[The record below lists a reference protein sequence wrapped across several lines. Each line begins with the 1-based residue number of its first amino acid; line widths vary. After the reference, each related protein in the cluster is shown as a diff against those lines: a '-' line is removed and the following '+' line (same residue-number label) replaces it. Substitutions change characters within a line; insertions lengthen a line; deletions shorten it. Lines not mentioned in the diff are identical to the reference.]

1 MALADILDRIDVQIV
16 ALLFNIAMIIVYFSK
31 KRINNIESKKYSFL
45 LCMVFICI
53 CLDIVA
59 SLSNVFFSSN
69 AFISYITKAIYYYA
83 LILSINIILMY
94 SIILINSDYHKTK
107 IFLKSL
113 DADYKKRNEK
123 KRDNSIKTFT
133 ALSYSISV
141 IELYFILML
150 PYNDVVLFGLPS
162 IKVFIYGAF
171 LIRVIVLSILLCLRW
186 KYVSSPTKHVIF
198 TIILGFI
205 IYTILQ
211 VFVFKNITATIML
224 TITLVIM
231 YFTVQNPDYEIIKE
245 LTEAKRKA
253 EDVNEGKTN
262 FLLSMSH
269 EIRTPLNSIVGFS
282 EILKENNKDPEIND
296 GVNSI
301 LVASNSLLDTINGI
315 LDISKIESNIL
326 EIKTNSYSFK
336 KLFDELCLLGK
347 SRINGKN
354 IEFRSWADPYIPEY
368 LIGDFIH
375 VKQVVL
381 NILTNAIKYTKE
393 GYVDFKINTKLSD
406 KYCTLI
412 ISVEDTGIGIKKE
425 DLNRLFTKFDRLGV
439 ERQMQI
445 EGTGLGLALTKRLVD
460 LMNGKISVTS
470 EYGKGST
477 FTVELIQGINTNAI
491 KPVKEEIKVSSLN
504 LFKGK
509 NVLVV
514 DDNVTGLKVI
524 TKFLNKYGINV
535 ITLRS
540 GEEAIKYAIFGNKTD
555 LIFMDD
561 VMPSLSGTETLK
573 KLKKINGFNVPVV
586 MLTANVITGMRE
598 KYLEQ
603 GFDEYLAKPI
613 NVEELDEILIK
624 FLR

>member
-1 MALADILDRIDVQIV
+1 
-16 ALLFNIAMIIVYFSK
+16 
-31 KRINNIESKKYSFL
+31 
-45 LCMVFICI
+45 
-53 CLDIVA
+53 
-59 SLSNVFFSSN
+59 
-69 AFISYITKAIYYYA
+69 
-83 LILSINIILMY
+83 
-94 SIILINSDYHKTK
+94 
-107 IFLKSL
+107 
-113 DADYKKRNEK
+113 
-123 KRDNSIKTFT
+123 
-133 ALSYSISV
+133 
-141 IELYFILML
+141 
-150 PYNDVVLFGLPS
+150 
-162 IKVFIYGAF
+162 
-171 LIRVIVLSILLCLRW
+171 
-186 KYVSSPTKHVIF
+186 
-198 TIILGFI
+198 
-205 IYTILQ
+205 
-211 VFVFKNITATIML
+211 
-224 TITLVIM
+224 
-231 YFTVQNPDYEIIKE
+231 
-245 LTEAKRKA
+245 
-253 EDVNEGKTN
+253 
-262 FLLSMSH
+262 
-269 EIRTPLNSIVGFS
+269 
-282 EILKENNKDPEIND
+282 
-296 GVNSI
+296 I

-326 EIKTNSYSFK
+326 EIKTNSYRFK

-477 FTVELIQGINTNAI
+477 FTVELIQGINTNVI

-535 ITLRS
+535 TTLRS

-613 NVEELDEILIK
+613 NTEELDEILIK